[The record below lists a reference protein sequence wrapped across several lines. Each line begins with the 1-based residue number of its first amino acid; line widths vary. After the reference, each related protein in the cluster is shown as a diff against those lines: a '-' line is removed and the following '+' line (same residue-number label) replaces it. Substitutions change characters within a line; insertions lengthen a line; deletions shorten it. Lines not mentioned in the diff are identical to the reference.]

1 MSSSS
6 SPKTIK
12 PQKVVLDEATG
23 KKIVSIAG
31 GVFAVGALLGVA
43 AMASDPKRF
52 AFAYLTG
59 FAWVAT
65 IGLGALFFIIIQY
78 LTKAGW
84 SVIPRR
90 AMEWV
95 SGVLPITAI
104 LFLPIVAFS
113 HTLYHHWMSEEAQ
126 KDHVIH
132 AKAAYL
138 NTNFFYARA
147 LVFFAIWT
155 GLSLFY
161 WNNSR
166 KQDESGDPKLTTRM
180 QNMAPPA
187 ILLFALSL
195 TFAGFDWI
203 MSLDPHW
210 YSTIFGIY
218 VFAGAAT
225 SSLSALALI
234 AIALEKRGRLLGILT
249 VEHRHDIGKLLFGFI
264 IFWAYIAFS
273 QFILIWYANLPE
285 ETIFYKHR
293 WDGTWSIV
301 SLLLLSGHFIVPF
314 CALLARR
321 AKRNPQMLAGVAVL
335 MLVMH
340 YVDLYWLVMPN
351 LDHHGVQPS
360 WIDLAGLLGPAGA
373 GALMLAFRA
382 RTSPLYPFRDPRLAE
397 SMKLENL

>member
-1 MSSSS
+1 MSSSN
-6 SPKTIK
+6 KTSK
-12 PQKVVLDEATG
+12 PHKVVLDEATG
-23 KKIVSIAG
+23 KKIVSTAG
-31 GVFAVGALLGVA
+31 GVLAVGAVLGVA
-43 AMASDPKRF
+43 AMATDPERF

-59 FAWVAT
+59 FTWVAT
-65 IGLGALFFIIIQY
+65 IGLGALFFIIIQH
-78 LTKAGW
+78 LTKSGW

-126 KDHVIH
+126 KDPLIQG
-132 AKAAYL
+132 KSAYL

-147 LVFFAIWT
+147 VLYFAIWA

-166 KQDESGDPKLTTRM
+166 KQDESGDPKLTTKM
-180 QNMAPPA
+180 QNVSPPA
-187 ILLFALSL
+187 VLLFALSI
-195 TFAGFDWI
+195 TFAGFDWL

-210 YSTIFGIY
+210 YSTIFGVYI
-218 VFAGAAT
+218 FSGAVT

-234 AIALEKRGRLLGILT
+234 ALALEKRGRLAGVIT

-264 IFWAYIAFS
+264 VFWAYIAFS
-273 QFILIWYANLPE
+273 QFILIWYANIPE

-293 WDGTWSIV
+293 WEGSWSIV

-314 CALLARR
+314 AALIGRT
-321 AKRNPQMLAGVAVL
+321 AKRSPQMLGAVAAL
-335 MLVMH
+335 MLAMH
-340 YVDLYWLVMPN
+340 YVDIYWLVMPN
-351 LDHHGVQPS
+351 LDHHGVHMT
-360 WIDLAGLLGPAGA
+360 WIDVAGLLGPAGA

-397 SMKLENL
+397 SLKLENL